1 MNNLLKLLLFIF
13 NFSIYCKIYISDSI
27 KPYFNNGYSYG
38 DLKSL
43 KNLIDIFTEDKYFP
57 DPGNF
62 LLVELKY
69 NENDKKYTC
78 DEDDLNLEIT
88 VKDDNTMIKNFKFKN
103 NNIFQEY
110 KEYNNHD
117 EGSLFKITVKND
129 LNNIRS
135 YYIYSTKLGRHKIH
149 SRYFYVSLEN
159 NEDII
164 EFETI
169 YCFGI
174 NIVEEFFKNCT
185 NLKKVKF
192 TNYNKNNEN
201 ELKNFTNI
209 SFHSLFEGC
218 DNLEDVN
225 IENLIITGAE
235 NMFKDCKKL
244 KNIKFNNSH
253 KKLEFSYT
261 FENCENLEKVE
272 FTNPEKNN
280 IIISSNSFKN
290 CKKLENINVD
300 YLNVFNFFKN
310 CFQDCKNLKK
320 LKLVIDESKFS
331 EPYFITKEDK
341 KPLHNYIEFDDSTKN
356 TNLDELEI
364 VTKDNFELTEDNKNH
379 IKKIVKNNKMNKFT
393 LNGKSIKVENDCNL
407 DDFISNPDGYLND
420 NPQYIWKDIPNI
432 PNINKDINTEDI
444 KEANSCL
451 SCCGKC
457 FKCCCCCNKNNNR

>member
-27 KPYFNNGYSYG
+27 KSYFNNGHHAS

-43 KNLIDIFTEDKYFP
+43 KNLIDVFTENKYFT

-69 NENDKKYTC
+69 NENNKKYTC

-110 KEYNNHD
+110 KENPNYD
-117 EGSLFKITVKND
+117 EGSLFKITVKDN
-129 LNNIRS
+129 LNNIKS
-135 YYIYSTKLGRHKIH
+135 YYIYSTKLGRHTIH
-149 SRYFYVSLEN
+149 NKYFWVSLEN
-159 NEDII
+159 NRDII

-174 NIVEEFFKNCT
+174 NIVNDFFKNCK

-201 ELKNFTNI
+201 EIKKLINI
-209 SFHSLFEGC
+209 SFHCLFEGC
-218 DNLEDVN
+218 DNLADVN
-225 IENLIITGAE
+225 IENLIITNAE

-244 KNIKFNNSH
+244 KNIKFNNSLNN
-253 KKLEFSYT
+253 LEFSST
-261 FENCENLEKVE
+261 FENCENLENVE

-290 CKKLENINVD
+290 CKKLQNINVD

-310 CFQDCKNLKK
+310 CFQDCENLKK
-320 LKLVIDESKFS
+320 IKLVIDESKFS

-341 KPLHNYIEFDDSTKN
+341 KPLHDYIKFDDSTKN
-356 TNLDELEI
+356 TNLEELEI

-379 IKKIVKNNKMNKFT
+379 IKKIVKNNKINKFT

-407 DDFISNPDGYLND
+407 DDFISNPDCYLND
-420 NPQYIWKDIPNI
+420 NPQYIWKDQIPSINNI
-432 PNINKDINTEDI
+432 DNKINTENI
-444 KEANSCL
+444 KGNSCL
-451 SCCGKC
+451 ICCGKC
-457 FKCCCCCNKNNNR
+457 CSKCCCKSKT